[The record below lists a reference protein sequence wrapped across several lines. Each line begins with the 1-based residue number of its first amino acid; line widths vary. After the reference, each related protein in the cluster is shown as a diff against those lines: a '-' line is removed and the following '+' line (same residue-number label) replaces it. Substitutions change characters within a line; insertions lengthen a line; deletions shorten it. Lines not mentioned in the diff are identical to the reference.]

1 MKPRALASELVGAFA
16 LTSAVFI
23 SINNPGFPI
32 PTPAIAGLTL
42 GLFVYMIGPV
52 SGCHINP
59 AVTIGLLSIGKI
71 GLKQAAGYVIA
82 QFAGAGLA
90 LALGNAFFADPADLM
105 ASGSA
110 LTGFAEMFGAALPA
124 FSVTTVVIGR
134 VSGHLSGAVIG
145 TGLMVGISFAAHGS
159 NGVLNPAVAFG
170 IGSLSL
176 SYAWGPVDG
185 AVVGAMLARYL
196 SRTRTPSPSSAG

>member
-59 AVTIGLLSIGKI
+59 AVTIGKI

-110 LTGFAEMFGAALPA
+110 LTGFAEMFGAALLA